1 MISKLIGGA
10 ALALGLTFGATG
22 AASADIETW
31 LAIYVDGRSH
41 QFDSKGA
48 CDNFGRANVGKFSG
62 EFREWS
68 CNYLPYF
75 QKWELQGHR
84 R

>member
-1 MISKLIGGA
+1 MITKLIGGA
-10 ALALGLTFGATG
+10 ALALSLAFGAAGT
-22 AASADIETW
+22 ASADIETW

-41 QFDSKGA
+41 QFASKGE
-48 CDNFGRANVGKFSG
+48 CENFGRANVGKFAG

-68 CNYLPYF
+68 CNYLPHFNKY
-75 QKWELQGHR
+75 ELQGHR